1 MLKKLLLAALA
12 LFLVLAG
19 SLVLLMGYVFNNP
32 DVVFRAFDSV
42 TERFLQG
49 QSHEE
54 NEEFFLQG
62 LSEIIITSRRIE
74 IDMRTHKGPTM
85 KIRLHGKIP
94 RFEQGPYI
102 LQTADADRLT
112 IELQEPLASH
122 WIEMNVNGQ
131 EMTQASDAQLKAEV
145 YIPESYKKL
154 VRVETREGKVS
165 LHLPK
170 DILYEL
176 DLQSVSG
183 PIDNSLEQ
191 TADSSVEPSAV
202 GRIQIKTVEGPI
214 VVGPL

>member
-1 MLKKLLLAALA
+1 MLKKLLLAAIA

-49 QSHEE
+49 QNHEE

-74 IDMRTHKGPTM
+74 IDVKTYKGPTM

-102 LQTADADRLT
+102 LQTAESDRLL

-154 VRVETREGKVS
+154 VRIETREGKVS
-165 LHLPK
+165 LHLPQ

-183 PIDNSLEQ
+183 SIDNSLEQ
-191 TADSSVEPSAV
+191 TTSSSVEPSEV
-202 GRIQIKTVEGPI
+202 GRIQVKTVEGPI